1 MCQKHMPVSSVIVG
15 VDLVPIKTIS
25 NVITLTEDITT
36 ASCRSALR
44 RELKTWKA
52 DLVLNDGAPN
62 VGKSWAHDAFTQ
74 NRLTLS
80 ALELAAEFLVEGGTF
95 VTKIFRSKDYNA
107 LIWVLSKLFRKV
119 SATKPAASRN
129 ESAEIFVVAQHFL
142 APAKIDPKFFNPTYL
157 FDDAINEE
165 QEEKKSKNNLLLPV
179 SKQKRPKAEGYRD
192 GETSQ
197 FIAVKASDVIRTHTH
212 LELMSRANEIVMD
225 DEEIANHP
233 ATTNEIRECC
243 KDIKVLGRKE
253 ILSLIKWRK
262 RVRSELQLDKKKEKE
277 APAVEEIEEQE
288 LDPKTEEERK
298 LRRKKKKVQ
307 EQRKKL
313 KEQMNLK
320 MIIKNDHLV
329 DEGDVELFNLKKLR
343 NKLTVQQFE
352 EFSMSED
359 SDDEAAKDKNL
370 PKYVSY
376 DKEDKLSDHESA
388 DGSDDENEEHEE
400 VPVVED
406 DASDGVSDEL
416 QYDSA
421 AEDEEDN
428 GLIHGSLTRSQKTNM
443 FFKKGVFTEVMSDS
457 EDDDKEILE
466 TLDQLEPKTNNRS
479 ERGKRAWHEDDDD
492 EDEDSISGAETR
504 KLHPKCQQ
512 NVKLDPE
519 SLALAEQMIVSS
531 KGKRDLIDD
540 AWNRYT
546 RGEEDGAPSWFRKDE
561 DKFFR
566 KTLSL
571 DPDALKRYRDQQ
583 KELNV
588 RPIKKVAEAKARKK
602 KRALQRLERI
612 KKKAE
617 TISETPDMTEKEKS
631 AHLRNLYKKSARGKK
646 QEVSYVVAKK
656 GRSSGRPSGVKGKY
670 KMVDKRLKKDNRKKK
685 LEAKS
690 KGKGRSGKK
699 FSKGRK

>member
-1 MCQKHMPVSSVIVG
+1 MPVSSVIVG
-15 VDLVPIKTIS
+15 VDLVPIKPIS

-119 SATKPAASRN
+119 AATKPAASRN

-142 APAKIDPKFFNPTYL
+142 APAKIDPKFFNPSYL

-165 QEEKKSKNNLLLPV
+165 QEEKRTKNNLLLPV
-179 SKQKRPKAEGYRD
+179 NKQKKAKADGYRD

-212 LELMSRANEIVMD
+212 LELMSRANEIVID

-233 ATTNEIRECC
+233 ATTIEIRECC

-262 RVRSELQLDKKKEKE
+262 RVRTDLGLDKKKDKE
-277 APAVEEIEEQE
+277 TPVVEEIQEQE

-298 LRRKKKKVQ
+298 LKRKKKKVL

-343 NKLTVQQFE
+343 NKLAIQQFE

-359 SDDEAAKDKNL
+359 SDDENEKVKNL
-370 PKYVSY
+370 PKYTSY
-376 DKEDKLSDHESA
+376 DKDDKP
-388 DGSDDENEEHEE
+388 SDDESAGEENEEEDDDGLPGPEEDEDGMTDDLQYPPHEE
-400 VPVVED
+400 EED
-406 DASDGVSDEL
+406 D
-416 QYDSA
+416 
-421 AEDEEDN
+421 EDN
-428 GLIHGSLTRSQKTNM
+428 GLIHGSLTRSQKTSM
-443 FFKKGVFTEVMSDS
+443 FFKKGVFTDVMSDS

-466 TLDQLEPKTNNRS
+466 TLNELEPKTNKRQ
-479 ERGKRAWHEDDDD
+479 GKRVWNEDDD
-492 EDEDSISGAETR
+492 EDEDEVDEISAAENR
-504 KLHPKCQQ
+504 QRHPKCQQ
-512 NVKLDPE
+512 DVKLDPE
-519 SLALAEQMIVSS
+519 SLALAEEMIVSS
-531 KGKRDLIDD
+531 KAKRDLIDD

-546 RGEEDGAPSWFRKDE
+546 RGDEEDAPSWFRKEE
-561 DKFFR
+561 DRFFR
-566 KTLSL
+566 KSLSL
-571 DPDALKRYRDQQ
+571 DPEALRRYRDQQ

-617 TISETPDMTEKEKS
+617 TISDTPDMTEKEKT

-646 QEVSYVVAKK
+646 QEVAYVVAKK
-656 GRSSGRPSGVKGKY
+656 GRSSGRPVGVKGKY

-685 LEAKS
+685 QDFKS
-690 KGKGRSGKK
+690 KGKKGKTTGK
-699 FSKGRK
+699 RFSKNRK